1 MPSHCTYITLRSQI
15 ALKYSGSF
23 ADVKWRRSH
32 GGRLF
37 NEAASSQ
44 ARFNAFVFPLE
55 VMTRTRSPIG
65 TRLREWRALNQHSE
79 TYAITLIRRQWLA
92 MTPARLLEL
101 EAGAE
106 PTPEEY
112 FILDDMLP

>member
-1 MPSHCTYITLRSQI
+1 MAEGFLM
-15 ALKYSGSF
+15 
-23 ADVKWRRSH
+23 RR
-32 GGRLF
+32 LP
-37 NEAASSQ
+37 
-44 ARFNAFVFPLE
+44 ARIVPTHLLFPLE
-55 VMTRTRSPIG
+55 VMTRTKSPIG
-65 TRLREWRALNQHSE
+65 MRLREWRALNQHSE

-112 FILDDMLP
+112 FILDDMLPAG